1 MTHTA
6 GRLDAPSSLSRTHDV
21 APPEDSAGVMLTTP
35 FPSEEDRAAWVAAIV
50 DSSDDAIVSKT
61 LDGLITSWNRAAERI
76 FGWTAAEAV
85 GRSITIVIPPDRLAE
100 EEDILARI
108 KQGEKIEHFETTRMR
123 KDGTRFEI
131 SLTVSPIKNA
141 KGEVIGA
148 SKIARDISA
157 RLHGDEAIARLAA
170 IVNSADDAIVSKT
183 LDGVITSWNRAA
195 QAMFGWTAAE
205 AVGQRITLIIPRE
218 RWPEQDEVLARVC
231 KGESIDHFDT
241 VRVRKSGERIDVSL
255 TVSPVKDARGRIIG
269 ASKIARDVSDRKRAE
284 AERTKLLQTV
294 QQAREEAEEL
304 NRSKD
309 QFLAVLS
316 HELRTPLNAIF
327 GWARMLQSA
336 AMDEATSRRAID
348 AILRNATAQVQLVE
362 DLLDVSRIITGKM
375 RLDVQWLDL
384 KSVIESALDA
394 VQPAA
399 SAKGLKIETVLDPN
413 AGPVVGAADRLR
425 QVVWNL
431 LMNAIK
437 FTPRDGRVQV
447 HLRKLKSHVEI
458 VVSDSGEG
466 IQPEILPFIF
476 DRFRQGD
483 STTTRPHG
491 GLGLGLALVRH
502 LVDLHG
508 GRVRAASEGPG
519 RGATFVVELPVAI
532 LGPEAGTTLETSAAM
547 GALPLQ
553 NVRVLLVD
561 DDADGLDLTTVML
574 TNSGAQVKTA
584 VSVAAALDV
593 LESWPADVLVS
604 DIEMPGEDGYE
615 LLRRIRAKERGGRT
629 RLPALALTAYGR
641 PEDRRRTLA
650 AGYNLHLAKPI
661 DPSELVLA
669 VANLVGRTG

>member
-1 MTHTA
+1 
-6 GRLDAPSSLSRTHDV
+6 
-21 APPEDSAGVMLTTP
+21 MLTTP

-123 KDGTRFEI
+123 KDGSRFEI

-148 SKIARDISA
+148 SKIARDISE
-157 RLHGDEAIARLAA
+157 RRRGDEARARLAA
-170 IVNSADDAIVSKT
+170 IVDSADDAIVSKT

-218 RWPEQDEVLARVC
+218 RWPEEDEVLARVR

-241 VRVRKSGERIDVSL
+241 VRERKNGERIDVSL

-284 AERTKLLQTV
+284 AERAKLLQTV
-294 QQAREEAEEL
+294 QQARGEAEEL

-309 QFLAVLS
+309 QFLAMLS

-336 AMDEATSRRAID
+336 AMDEVTSRRAID

-447 HLRKLKSHVEI
+447 HLRKVKSHVEI
-458 VVSDSGEG
+458 VVSDNGEG
-466 IQPEILPFIF
+466 IQPEILPVIF

-584 VSVAAALDV
+584 VSVAAALNV

-650 AGYNLHLAKPI
+650 TGYNLHLAKPI

>member
-1 MTHTA
+1 
-6 GRLDAPSSLSRTHDV
+6 
-21 APPEDSAGVMLTTP
+21 MLTTP

-218 RWPEQDEVLARVC
+218 RWPEEDEVLARVC

>member
-1 MTHTA
+1 
-6 GRLDAPSSLSRTHDV
+6 
-21 APPEDSAGVMLTTP
+21 
-35 FPSEEDRAAWVAAIV
+35 
-50 DSSDDAIVSKT
+50 
-61 LDGLITSWNRAAERI
+61 
-76 FGWTAAEAV
+76 
-85 GRSITIVIPPDRLAE
+85 
-100 EEDILARI
+100 
-108 KQGEKIEHFETTRMR
+108 MR

-170 IVNSADDAIVSKT
+170 IVDSADDAIVSKT

-309 QFLAVLS
+309 QFLALLS

-336 AMDEATSRRAID
+336 AMDEVTSRRAID

-584 VSVAAALDV
+584 VSVAAALDI

>member
-1 MTHTA
+1 
-6 GRLDAPSSLSRTHDV
+6 
-21 APPEDSAGVMLTTP
+21 MLTTP
-35 FPSEEDRAAWVAAIV
+35 FPSDEDRAAWVAAIL

-85 GRSITIVIPPDRLAE
+85 GRSITIVIPPERLAE

-108 KQGEKIEHFETTRMR
+108 HRGEKIEYFETTRIR

-148 SKIARDISA
+148 SKIARDISE
-157 RLHGDEAIARLAA
+157 RRHGDEARARLAA
-170 IVNSADDAIVSKT
+170 IVDSADDAIVSKT

-218 RWPEQDEVLARVC
+218 RWPEEDEVLARVR

-241 VRVRKSGERIDVSL
+241 VRVRKNGERIDVSL

-269 ASKIARDVSDRKRAE
+269 ASKIARDVSERKRAE

-309 QFLAVLS
+309 QFLAMLS

-375 RLDVQWLDL
+375 RLDVQSLDL

-399 SAKGLKIETVLDPN
+399 AAKGLKIETVLDPN

-447 HLRKLKSHVEI
+447 HLRKVKSHVEI
-458 VVSDSGEG
+458 VVSDNGEG

-532 LGPEAGTTLETSAAM
+532 LGSEAGTTLEASAAT

-584 VSVAAALDV
+584 VSVAAALNV

-650 AGYNLHLAKPI
+650 AGFNLHLAKPI

>member
-1 MTHTA
+1 
-6 GRLDAPSSLSRTHDV
+6 
-21 APPEDSAGVMLTTP
+21 MLTTP

-218 RWPEQDEVLARVC
+218 RWPEEDEVLARVC

-336 AMDEATSRRAID
+336 AMDEATSQRAID

>member
-6 GRLDAPSSLSRTHDV
+6 GRLDAPSSLSGTHDV

-584 VSVAAALDV
+584 VSVAAALDI

>member
-1 MTHTA
+1 
-6 GRLDAPSSLSRTHDV
+6 
-21 APPEDSAGVMLTTP
+21 MLTTP

-123 KDGTRFEI
+123 KDGTRFAI

>member
-6 GRLDAPSSLSRTHDV
+6 GRLDAPSSLSRTYDV

-131 SLTVSPIKNA
+131 SLTVSPI
-141 KGEVIGA
+141 
-148 SKIARDISA
+148 
-157 RLHGDEAIARLAA
+157 
-170 IVNSADDAIVSKT
+170 
-183 LDGVITSWNRAA
+183 
-195 QAMFGWTAAE
+195 
-205 AVGQRITLIIPRE
+205 
-218 RWPEQDEVLARVC
+218 
-231 KGESIDHFDT
+231 
-241 VRVRKSGERIDVSL
+241 
-255 TVSPVKDARGRIIG
+255 KDARGRIIG

-584 VSVAAALDV
+584 VSVAAALDI

>member
-1 MTHTA
+1 M
-6 GRLDAPSSLSRTHDV
+6 
-21 APPEDSAGVMLTTP
+21 TTP
-35 FPSEEDRAAWVAAIV
+35 FRSEEDRADWVAAIV
-50 DSSDDAIVSKT
+50 DSFDDAIVSKT
-61 LDGLITSWNRAAERI
+61 LDGLITSWNRGAERI

-85 GRSITIVIPPDRLAE
+85 GRSITIVIPPEHLAE

-108 KQGEKIEHFETTRMR
+108 RGGERIEHFETTRMR
-123 KDGTRFEI
+123 KDGSRLEI

-148 SKIARDISA
+148 SKIARDISE
-157 RLHGDEAIARLAA
+157 RRRGDEARARLAA
-170 IVNSADDAIVSKT
+170 IVDSADDAIVSKT

-218 RWPEQDEVLARVC
+218 RWPEEDEVLARVR

-241 VRVRKSGERIDVSL
+241 VRERKNGERIDVSL

-284 AERTKLLQTV
+284 AERATLLQTV

-309 QFLAVLS
+309 QFLAMLS

-336 AMDEATSRRAID
+336 AMDEVTSRRAID

-375 RLDVQWLDL
+375 RLDVQSLDL

-437 FTPRDGRVQV
+437 FTPRDGRIQVQ
-447 HLRKLKSHVEI
+447 LRKVKSHVEI
-458 VVSDSGEG
+458 VVSDNGEG

-519 RGATFVVELPVAI
+519 RGATFVVELPIAI
-532 LGPEAGTTLETSAAM
+532 LSSEAGATPEASAAT

-553 NVRVLLVD
+553 SVRVLLVD

-604 DIEMPGEDGYE
+604 DIEMPREDGYE

-650 AGYNLHLAKPI
+650 AGFNLHLAKPI

>member
-1 MTHTA
+1 M
-6 GRLDAPSSLSRTHDV
+6 
-21 APPEDSAGVMLTTP
+21 
-35 FPSEEDRAAWVAAIV
+35 AAWVAAIL

-85 GRSITIVIPPDRLAE
+85 GRSITIVIPPERLAE

-108 KQGEKIEHFETTRMR
+108 QQGEKIEYFETTRIR

-148 SKIARDISA
+148 SKIARDISE
-157 RLHGDEAIARLAA
+157 RRHGDEARARLAA
-170 IVNSADDAIVSKT
+170 IVDSADDAIVSKT

-218 RWPEQDEVLARVC
+218 RWPEEDEVLARVR

-241 VRVRKSGERIDVSL
+241 VRVRKNGERIDVSL

-269 ASKIARDVSDRKRAE
+269 ASKIARDVSERKRAE

-309 QFLAVLS
+309 QFLAMLS

-375 RLDVQWLDL
+375 RLDVQSLDL

-399 SAKGLKIETVLDPN
+399 AAKGLKIETALDPN

-447 HLRKLKSHVEI
+447 HLRKVKSHVEI
-458 VVSDSGEG
+458 VVSDNGEG

-532 LGPEAGTTLETSAAM
+532 LGSEAGTTLEASAAT

-584 VSVAAALDV
+584 VSVAAALNV

-650 AGYNLHLAKPI
+650 AGFNLHLAKPI

>member
-1 MTHTA
+1 M
-6 GRLDAPSSLSRTHDV
+6 
-21 APPEDSAGVMLTTP
+21 TTP
-35 FPSEEDRAAWVAAIV
+35 FRSEEDRADWVAAIV
-50 DSSDDAIVSKT
+50 DSFDDAIVSKT
-61 LDGLITSWNRAAERI
+61 LDGLITSWNRGAERI

-85 GRSITIVIPPDRLAE
+85 GRSITIVIPPEHLAE

-108 KQGEKIEHFETTRMR
+108 RGGERIEHFETTRMR
-123 KDGTRFEI
+123 KDGSRLEI

-148 SKIARDISA
+148 SKIARDISE
-157 RLHGDEAIARLAA
+157 RRRGDEARARLAA
-170 IVNSADDAIVSKT
+170 IVDSADDAIVSKT

-218 RWPEQDEVLARVC
+218 RWPEEDEVLARVR

-241 VRVRKSGERIDVSL
+241 VRERKNGERIDVSL

-284 AERTKLLQTV
+284 AERATLLQTV

-309 QFLAVLS
+309 QFLAMLS

-336 AMDEATSRRAID
+336 AMDEVTSRRAID

-375 RLDVQWLDL
+375 RLDVQSLDL

-437 FTPRDGRVQV
+437 FTPRDGRIQVQ
-447 HLRKLKSHVEI
+447 LRKVKSHVEI
-458 VVSDSGEG
+458 VVSDNGEG

-519 RGATFVVELPVAI
+519 RGATFVVELPIAM
-532 LGPEAGTTLETSAAM
+532 LSSEAGATPEASAAT

-553 NVRVLLVD
+553 SVRVLLVD

-604 DIEMPGEDGYE
+604 DIEMPREDGYE

-650 AGYNLHLAKPI
+650 AGFNLHLAKPI

>member
-1 MTHTA
+1 
-6 GRLDAPSSLSRTHDV
+6 
-21 APPEDSAGVMLTTP
+21 LTTP
-35 FPSEEDRAAWVAAIV
+35 FRSEEDRADWVAAIV
-50 DSSDDAIVSKT
+50 DSFDDAIVSKT
-61 LDGLITSWNRAAERI
+61 LDGLITSWNRGAERI

-85 GRSITIVIPPDRLAE
+85 GRSITIVIPPEHLAE

-108 KQGEKIEHFETTRMR
+108 RGGERIEHFETTRMR
-123 KDGTRFEI
+123 KDGSRLEI

-148 SKIARDISA
+148 SKIARDISE
-157 RLHGDEAIARLAA
+157 RRRGDEARARLAA
-170 IVNSADDAIVSKT
+170 IVDSADDAIVSKT

-218 RWPEQDEVLARVC
+218 RWPEEDEVLARVR

-241 VRVRKSGERIDVSL
+241 VRERKNGERIDVSL

-284 AERTKLLQTV
+284 AERATLLQTV

-309 QFLAVLS
+309 QFLAMLS

-336 AMDEATSRRAID
+336 AMDEVTSRRAID

-375 RLDVQWLDL
+375 RLDVQSLDL

-437 FTPRDGRVQV
+437 FTPRDGRIQVQ
-447 HLRKLKSHVEI
+447 LRKVKSHVEI
-458 VVSDSGEG
+458 VVSDNGEG

-519 RGATFVVELPVAI
+519 RGATFVVELPIAM
-532 LGPEAGTTLETSAAM
+532 LSSEAGATPEASAAT

-553 NVRVLLVD
+553 SVRVLLVD

-604 DIEMPGEDGYE
+604 DIEMPREDGYE

-650 AGYNLHLAKPI
+650 AGFNLHLAKPI

>member
-1 MTHTA
+1 
-6 GRLDAPSSLSRTHDV
+6 
-21 APPEDSAGVMLTTP
+21 MLTTP

>member
-1 MTHTA
+1 
-6 GRLDAPSSLSRTHDV
+6 
-21 APPEDSAGVMLTTP
+21 MLTTP

-61 LDGLITSWNRAAERI
+61 LDGLITSWNPAAERI

-100 EEDILARI
+100 EEEILARI
-108 KQGEKIEHFETTRMR
+108 SQGEKIEHFETTRMR

-148 SKIARDISA
+148 SKTARDISE
-157 RLHGDEAIARLAA
+157 RLRGDEARARLAA
-170 IVNSADDAIVSKT
+170 IVDSADDAIVSKT

-218 RWPEQDEVLARVC
+218 RWHEEDEVLARVR

-241 VRVRKSGERIDVSL
+241 VRVRKNGERIDVSL

-269 ASKIARDVSDRKRAE
+269 ASKIARDVSDRKHAE
-284 AERTKLLQTV
+284 AERAALLHAA

-309 QFLAVLS
+309 QFLALLS

-336 AMDEATSRRAID
+336 AMDEVTSRRAID

-375 RLDVQWLDL
+375 RLDVQSLDL

-447 HLRKLKSHVEI
+447 HLRKVKSHVEI
-458 VVSDSGEG
+458 VVSDNGEG

-532 LGPEAGTTLETSAAM
+532 LGPEAGTTLETSAAT

-604 DIEMPGEDGYE
+604 DIEMPREDGYE

-650 AGYNLHLAKPI
+650 AGFNLHLAKPI

>member
-1 MTHTA
+1 
-6 GRLDAPSSLSRTHDV
+6 
-21 APPEDSAGVMLTTP
+21 LTTP
-35 FPSEEDRAAWVAAIV
+35 FRSEEDRADWVAAIV
-50 DSSDDAIVSKT
+50 DSFDDAIVSKT
-61 LDGLITSWNRAAERI
+61 LDGLITSWNRGAERI

-85 GRSITIVIPPDRLAE
+85 GRSITIVIPPEHLAE

-108 KQGEKIEHFETTRMR
+108 RGGERIEHFETTRMR
-123 KDGTRFEI
+123 KDGSRLEI

-148 SKIARDISA
+148 SKIARDISE
-157 RLHGDEAIARLAA
+157 RRRGDEARARLAA
-170 IVNSADDAIVSKT
+170 IVDSADDAIVSKT

-218 RWPEQDEVLARVC
+218 RWPEEDEVLARVR

-241 VRVRKSGERIDVSL
+241 VRERKNGERIDVSL

-284 AERTKLLQTV
+284 AERATLLQTV

-309 QFLAVLS
+309 QFLAMLS

-336 AMDEATSRRAID
+336 AMDEVTSRRAID

-375 RLDVQWLDL
+375 RLDVQSLDL

-437 FTPRDGRVQV
+437 FTPRDGRIQVQ
-447 HLRKLKSHVEI
+447 LRKVKSHVEI
-458 VVSDSGEG
+458 VVSDNGEG

-519 RGATFVVELPVAI
+519 RGATFVVELPIAI
-532 LGPEAGTTLETSAAM
+532 LSSEAGATPEASAAT

-553 NVRVLLVD
+553 SVRVLLVD

-604 DIEMPGEDGYE
+604 DIEMPREDGYE

-650 AGYNLHLAKPI
+650 AGFNLHLAKPI

>member
-1 MTHTA
+1 
-6 GRLDAPSSLSRTHDV
+6 
-21 APPEDSAGVMLTTP
+21 MLTTP

-108 KQGEKIEHFETTRMR
+108 RQGEKIEYFETTRMR
-123 KDGTRFEI
+123 KDGSRFEI

-148 SKIARDISA
+148 SKIARDISE
-157 RLHGDEAIARLAA
+157 RRRGDEARARLAA
-170 IVNSADDAIVSKT
+170 IVDSADDAIVSKT

-218 RWPEQDEVLARVC
+218 RWPEEDEVLARVR

-284 AERTKLLQTV
+284 AERAKLLQTV
-294 QQAREEAEEL
+294 QQARGEAEEL

-309 QFLAVLS
+309 QFLAMLS

-447 HLRKLKSHVEI
+447 HLRKVKSHVEI
-458 VVSDSGEG
+458 VVSDNGEG
-466 IQPEILPFIF
+466 IQPEILPVIF

-593 LESWPADVLVS
+593 LESWPVDVLVS

>member
-1 MTHTA
+1 M
-6 GRLDAPSSLSRTHDV
+6 
-21 APPEDSAGVMLTTP
+21 TTP
-35 FPSEEDRAAWVAAIV
+35 FRSEEDRAAWVAAIV
-50 DSSDDAIVSKT
+50 DSFDDAIVSKT
-61 LDGLITSWNRAAERI
+61 LDGLITSWNRGAERI

-85 GRSITIVIPPDRLAE
+85 GRSITIVIPPEHLAE

-108 KQGEKIEHFETTRMR
+108 RGGERIEHFETTRMR
-123 KDGTRFEI
+123 KDGSRFEI

-148 SKIARDISA
+148 SKIARDISE
-157 RLHGDEAIARLAA
+157 RRRGDEARARLAA
-170 IVNSADDAIVSKT
+170 IVDSADDAIVSKT

-218 RWPEQDEVLARVC
+218 RWPEEDEVLARVR

-241 VRVRKSGERIDVSL
+241 VRERKNGERIDVSL

-284 AERTKLLQTV
+284 AERATLLQTV

-309 QFLAVLS
+309 QFLAMLS

-336 AMDEATSRRAID
+336 AMDEVTSRRAID

-375 RLDVQWLDL
+375 RLDVQSLDL

-437 FTPRDGRVQV
+437 FTPRDGRIQVQ
-447 HLRKLKSHVEI
+447 LRKVKSHVEI
-458 VVSDSGEG
+458 VVSDNGEG

-519 RGATFVVELPVAI
+519 RGATFVVELPIAI
-532 LGPEAGTTLETSAAM
+532 LSSEAGATPEASAAT

-553 NVRVLLVD
+553 SVRVLLVD

-604 DIEMPGEDGYE
+604 DIEMPREDGYE

-650 AGYNLHLAKPI
+650 AGFNLHLAKPI

>member
-1 MTHTA
+1 
-6 GRLDAPSSLSRTHDV
+6 
-21 APPEDSAGVMLTTP
+21 MLTTP

-108 KQGEKIEHFETTRMR
+108 KQGEKIEHFKTTRMR

-574 TNSGAQVKTA
+574 TNSGAQVTTA
-584 VSVAAALDV
+584 VSVAAALNV

>member
-1 MTHTA
+1 
-6 GRLDAPSSLSRTHDV
+6 
-21 APPEDSAGVMLTTP
+21 MLTTP

-574 TNSGAQVKTA
+574 TNSGAQVKTP
-584 VSVAAALDV
+584 SRSPPPST
-593 LESWPADVLVS
+593 SWSP
-604 DIEMPGEDGYE
+604 
-615 LLRRIRAKERGGRT
+615 
-629 RLPALALTAYGR
+629 GR
-641 PEDRRRTLA
+641 PTCSSPTSRCPAKTGTSFCVGSVQRSGE
-650 AGYNLHLAKPI
+650 AGPGCPH
-661 DPSELVLA
+661 S
-669 VANLVGRTG
+669 R

>member
-1 MTHTA
+1 
-6 GRLDAPSSLSRTHDV
+6 
-21 APPEDSAGVMLTTP
+21 MLTTP

-218 RWPEQDEVLARVC
+218 RWPEEDEVLARVR

-241 VRVRKSGERIDVSL
+241 VRVRKNGERIDVSL

-284 AERTKLLQTV
+284 AERATLLQTV

>member
-1 MTHTA
+1 
-6 GRLDAPSSLSRTHDV
+6 
-21 APPEDSAGVMLTTP
+21 MLTTP

-170 IVNSADDAIVSKT
+170 IVDSADDAIVSKT

-336 AMDEATSRRAID
+336 AMDEATSQRAID

-584 VSVAAALDV
+584 VSVAAALDI

>member
-1 MTHTA
+1 
-6 GRLDAPSSLSRTHDV
+6 
-21 APPEDSAGVMLTTP
+21 MLTTP

-336 AMDEATSRRAID
+336 AMDEVTSRRAID

>member
-1 MTHTA
+1 
-6 GRLDAPSSLSRTHDV
+6 
-21 APPEDSAGVMLTTP
+21 MLTTP

-170 IVNSADDAIVSKT
+170 IVDSADDAIVSKT

-476 DRFRQGD
+476 DRFRRATARRRALTEASASGWRWSGIW
-483 STTTRPHG
+483 STSTAGVFARRARARAVARPSWSSCPSRFS
-491 GLGLGLALVRH
+491 ALR
-502 LVDLHG
+502 
-508 GRVRAASEGPG
+508 RAPRPPARRAL
-519 RGATFVVELPVAI
+519 RGAPPQAR
-532 LGPEAGTTLETSAAM
+532 ASH
-547 GALPLQ
+547 
-553 NVRVLLVD
+553 
-561 DDADGLDLTTVML
+561 
-574 TNSGAQVKTA
+574 S
-584 VSVAAALDV
+584 
-593 LESWPADVLVS
+593 
-604 DIEMPGEDGYE
+604 
-615 LLRRIRAKERGGRT
+615 RRGRARRT
-629 RLPALALTAYGR
+629 RCAPASSRRGR
-641 PEDRRRTLA
+641 CRR
-650 AGYNLHLAKPI
+650 P
-661 DPSELVLA
+661 
-669 VANLVGRTG
+669 

>member
-1 MTHTA
+1 VNVPF
-6 GRLDAPSSLSRTHDV
+6 RS
-21 APPEDSAGVMLTTP
+21 ED
-35 FPSEEDRAAWVAAIV
+35 DRAAWVAAIV
-50 DSSDDAIVSKT
+50 DSSEDAIVSKT
-61 LDGLITSWNRAAERI
+61 LDGLIMSWNGAAERI
-76 FGWTAAEAV
+76 FGWPAAEAI
-85 GRSITIVIPPDRLAE
+85 GRPITILIPPERLPE
-100 EEDILARI
+100 EEDILARVR
-108 KQGEKIEHFETTRMR
+108 QGERLDHFETVRMR

-131 SLTVSPIKNA
+131 SLTVSPIRNA
-141 KGEVIGA
+141 KGEIIGA
-148 SKIARDISA
+148 SKVVRDITEIRRGEEA
-157 RLHGDEAIARLAA
+157 RARLAA
-170 IVNSADDAIVSKT
+170 IVDSADDAIVSKT

-195 QAMFGWTAAE
+195 EAMFGWTAAE

-218 RWPEQDEVLARVC
+218 RWPEEDEVLARIRR
-231 KGESIDHFDT
+231 GESIEHFDT
-241 VRVRKSGERIDVSL
+241 VRVTKSGQRVDVSL
-255 TVSPVKDARGRIIG
+255 TVSPVRDSRGRIMG

-284 AERTKLLQTV
+284 AERAALLQAA

-336 AMDEATSRRAID
+336 DMDQATSRRAVE
-348 AILRNATAQVQLVE
+348 AILRNATSQVQLVE

-375 RLDVQWLDL
+375 RLDVQPLDL

-399 SAKGLKIETVLDPN
+399 TAKGLRIATVLDPN

-437 FTPRDGRVQV
+437 FTPRAGHIQV
-447 HLRKLKSHVEI
+447 YLRKVDSHVEI
-458 VVSDSGEG
+458 QVTDDGEG
-466 IQPEILPFIF
+466 IQPEVLPFIF

-508 GRVRAASEGPG
+508 GRVRAASDGPG
-519 RGATFVVELPVAI
+519 RGATFVIELPIAI
-532 LGPEAGTTLETSAAM
+532 FTALQPQTDTAAAGTP
-547 GALPLQ
+547 PLH
-553 NVRVLLVD
+553 NIRVLLVD

-584 VSVAAALDV
+584 VSVAAAMGILD
-593 LESWPADVLVS
+593 SWPADVLVS
-604 DIEMPGEDGYE
+604 DIEMPGEDGYA
-615 LLRRIRAKERGGRT
+615 LIGRIRARERGTRT

-650 AGYNLHLAKPI
+650 AGFNLHLSKPI

-669 VANLVGRTG
+669 VANLAGRTG

>member
-1 MTHTA
+1 
-6 GRLDAPSSLSRTHDV
+6 
-21 APPEDSAGVMLTTP
+21 MLTTP

-148 SKIARDISA
+148 SKTARDISE
-157 RLHGDEAIARLAA
+157 RLRGDEARARLAA
-170 IVNSADDAIVSKT
+170 IVDSADDAIVSKT

-218 RWPEQDEVLARVC
+218 RWPEEDEVLARVC

-375 RLDVQWLDL
+375 RLDVQSLDL

>member
-1 MTHTA
+1 
-6 GRLDAPSSLSRTHDV
+6 
-21 APPEDSAGVMLTTP
+21 MLTTP

-170 IVNSADDAIVSKT
+170 IVDSADDAIVSKT

-584 VSVAAALDV
+584 VSVAAALDI

>member
-1 MTHTA
+1 
-6 GRLDAPSSLSRTHDV
+6 
-21 APPEDSAGVMLTTP
+21 MLTTP

-170 IVNSADDAIVSKT
+170 IVDSADDAIVSKT

>member
-1 MTHTA
+1 
-6 GRLDAPSSLSRTHDV
+6 
-21 APPEDSAGVMLTTP
+21 LTTP
-35 FPSEEDRAAWVAAIV
+35 FRSEEDRAAWVAAIV
-50 DSSDDAIVSKT
+50 DSFDDAIVSKT
-61 LDGLITSWNRAAERI
+61 LDGLITSWNRGAERI

-85 GRSITIVIPPDRLAE
+85 GRSITIVIPPEHLAE

-108 KQGEKIEHFETTRMR
+108 RGGERIEHFETTRMR
-123 KDGTRFEI
+123 KDGSRLEI

-148 SKIARDISA
+148 SKIARDISE
-157 RLHGDEAIARLAA
+157 RRRGDEARARLAA
-170 IVNSADDAIVSKT
+170 IVDSADDAIVSKT

-218 RWPEQDEVLARVC
+218 RWPEEDEVLARVR

-241 VRVRKSGERIDVSL
+241 VRERKNGERIDVSL

-375 RLDVQWLDL
+375 RLDVQSLDL

-437 FTPRDGRVQV
+437 FTPRDGRIQVQ
-447 HLRKLKSHVEI
+447 LRKVKSHVEI
-458 VVSDSGEG
+458 VVSDNGEG

-519 RGATFVVELPVAI
+519 RGATFVVELPIAM
-532 LGPEAGTTLETSAAM
+532 LSSEAGATPEASAAT

-553 NVRVLLVD
+553 SVRVLLVD

-604 DIEMPGEDGYE
+604 DIEMPREDGYE

-650 AGYNLHLAKPI
+650 AGFNLHLAKPI

-669 VANLVGRTG
+669 VANLAGRTG

>member
-1 MTHTA
+1 
-6 GRLDAPSSLSRTHDV
+6 
-21 APPEDSAGVMLTTP
+21 MLTTP

-218 RWPEQDEVLARVC
+218 RWHEEDEVLARVR

-269 ASKIARDVSDRKRAE
+269 ASKIARDVSDRKHAE
-284 AERTKLLQTV
+284 AERAALLHAA

>member
-1 MTHTA
+1 
-6 GRLDAPSSLSRTHDV
+6 
-21 APPEDSAGVMLTTP
+21 MLTTP

-148 SKIARDISA
+148 SKTARDISA

-218 RWPEQDEVLARVC
+218 RWHEEDEVLARVR

-241 VRVRKSGERIDVSL
+241 VRVRKNGERIDVSL

>member
-1 MTHTA
+1 
-6 GRLDAPSSLSRTHDV
+6 
-21 APPEDSAGVMLTTP
+21 MLTTP

-170 IVNSADDAIVSKT
+170 IVDSADDAIVSKT

-255 TVSPVKDARGRIIG
+255 PVSPVKDARGRIIG

>member
-1 MTHTA
+1 MTPA
-6 GRLDAPSSLSRTHDV
+6 FDLYVSRSLFRVVDIASVDSVGVTVNVPFRS
-21 APPEDSAGVMLTTP
+21 ED
-35 FPSEEDRAAWVAAIV
+35 DRAAWVAAIV
-50 DSSDDAIVSKT
+50 DSSEDAIVSKT
-61 LDGLITSWNRAAERI
+61 LDGLIMSWNGAAERI
-76 FGWTAAEAV
+76 FGWPAAEAI
-85 GRSITIVIPPDRLAE
+85 GRPITILIPPERLPE
-100 EEDILARI
+100 EEDILARVR
-108 KQGEKIEHFETTRMR
+108 QGERLDHFETVRMR

-131 SLTVSPIKNA
+131 SLTVSPIRNA
-141 KGEVIGA
+141 KGEIIGA
-148 SKIARDISA
+148 SKVVRDITEIRRGEEA
-157 RLHGDEAIARLAA
+157 RARLAA
-170 IVNSADDAIVSKT
+170 IVDSADDAIVSKT

-195 QAMFGWTAAE
+195 EAMFGWTAAE

-218 RWPEQDEVLARVC
+218 RWPEEDEVLARIRR
-231 KGESIDHFDT
+231 GESIEHFDT
-241 VRVRKSGERIDVSL
+241 VRVTKSGQRVDVSL
-255 TVSPVKDARGRIIG
+255 TVSPVRDSRGRIMG

-284 AERTKLLQTV
+284 AERAALLQAA

-336 AMDEATSRRAID
+336 DMDEGTSRRAIE
-348 AILRNATAQVQLVE
+348 AILRNATSQVQLVE

-375 RLDVQWLDL
+375 RLDVQPLDL

-399 SAKGLKIETVLDPN
+399 SAKGLRIATVLDPN

-431 LMNAIK
+431 LINAIK
-437 FTPRDGRVQV
+437 FTPREGHIQV
-447 HLRKLKSHVEI
+447 YLRKVDSHVEI
-458 VVSDSGEG
+458 QVTDDGEG
-466 IQPEILPFIF
+466 IRPEVLSYIF
-476 DRFRQGD
+476 DRFRPGD

-508 GRVRAASEGPG
+508 GRVRAASDGPG
-519 RGATFVVELPVAI
+519 RGATFVVELPIAI
-532 LGPEAGTTLETSAAM
+532 FTASQQQTQTAEAGTP
-547 GALPLQ
+547 PLHS
-553 NVRVLLVD
+553 VRVLLVD

-584 VSVAAALDV
+584 VSVAAAMGILD
-593 LESWPADVLVS
+593 SWPADVLVS

-615 LLRRIRAKERGGRT
+615 LVRRIRARERGTRT

-650 AGYNLHLAKPI
+650 AGFNLHLAKPI

-669 VANLVGRTG
+669 VANLAGRTG

>member
-1 MTHTA
+1 
-6 GRLDAPSSLSRTHDV
+6 
-21 APPEDSAGVMLTTP
+21 MLTTP

-284 AERTKLLQTV
+284 TERTKLLQTV

-584 VSVAAALDV
+584 VSVAAALDI

>member
-1 MTHTA
+1 
-6 GRLDAPSSLSRTHDV
+6 
-21 APPEDSAGVMLTTP
+21 MLTTP

-584 VSVAAALDV
+584 VSVAAALDI

-615 LLRRIRAKERGGRT
+615 LLRRIRAKERGGRN

-641 PEDRRRTLA
+641 PEDRRRTMA

>member
-1 MTHTA
+1 
-6 GRLDAPSSLSRTHDV
+6 
-21 APPEDSAGVMLTTP
+21 MLTTP
-35 FPSEEDRAAWVAAIV
+35 FPSDEDRAAWVAAIL

-85 GRSITIVIPPDRLAE
+85 GRSITIVIPPERLAE

-108 KQGEKIEHFETTRMR
+108 HRGEKIEYFETTRIR

-148 SKIARDISA
+148 SKIARDISE
-157 RLHGDEAIARLAA
+157 RRHGDEARARLAA
-170 IVNSADDAIVSKT
+170 IVDSADDAIVSKT

-195 QAMFGWTAAE
+195 ERIFGWTAAE

-218 RWPEQDEVLARVC
+218 RWPEEDEVLARVR

-241 VRVRKSGERIDVSL
+241 VRVRKNGERIDVSL

-269 ASKIARDVSDRKRAE
+269 ASKIARDVSERKRAE

-309 QFLAVLS
+309 QFLAMLS

-375 RLDVQWLDL
+375 RLDVQSLDL

-399 SAKGLKIETVLDPN
+399 AAKGLKIETVLDPN

-447 HLRKLKSHVEI
+447 HLRKVKSHVEI
-458 VVSDSGEG
+458 VVSDNGEG

-532 LGPEAGTTLETSAAM
+532 LGSEAGTTLEASAAT

-584 VSVAAALDV
+584 VSVAAALNV

-650 AGYNLHLAKPI
+650 AGFNLHLAKPI

>member
-6 GRLDAPSSLSRTHDV
+6 GRLDAPSSLSRTHDG

-61 LDGLITSWNRAAERI
+61 LDGLITSWNPAAERI

-100 EEDILARI
+100 EEEILARI
-108 KQGEKIEHFETTRMR
+108 SQGEKIEHFETTRMR

-148 SKIARDISA
+148 SKTARDISE
-157 RLHGDEAIARLAA
+157 RLRGDEARARLAA
-170 IVNSADDAIVSKT
+170 IVDSADDAIVSKT

-218 RWPEQDEVLARVC
+218 RWHEEDEVLARVR

-241 VRVRKSGERIDVSL
+241 VRVRKNGERSDGAL

-269 ASKIARDVSDRKRAE
+269 ASKIARDVSDRKHAE
-284 AERTKLLQTV
+284 AERAALLHAA

-309 QFLAVLS
+309 QFLALLS

-336 AMDEATSRRAID
+336 AMDEVTSRRAID

-375 RLDVQWLDL
+375 RLDVD
-384 KSVIESALDA
+384 
-394 VQPAA
+394 
-399 SAKGLKIETVLDPN
+399 
-413 AGPVVGAADRLR
+413 
-425 QVVWNL
+425 
-431 LMNAIK
+431 
-437 FTPRDGRVQV
+437 
-447 HLRKLKSHVEI
+447 
-458 VVSDSGEG
+458 
-466 IQPEILPFIF
+466 
-476 DRFRQGD
+476 
-483 STTTRPHG
+483 
-491 GLGLGLALVRH
+491 
-502 LVDLHG
+502 G

-532 LGPEAGTTLETSAAM
+532 LGPEARTTLETSAAT

-584 VSVAAALDV
+584 VSVAAALNV

>member
-1 MTHTA
+1 
-6 GRLDAPSSLSRTHDV
+6 
-21 APPEDSAGVMLTTP
+21 MLTTP

-218 RWPEQDEVLARVC
+218 RWHEEDEVLARVR

-561 DDADGLDLTTVML
+561 DDADGLHLTTVML

-584 VSVAAALDV
+584 VSVAAALDI

-650 AGYNLHLAKPI
+650 AGFNLHLAKPI